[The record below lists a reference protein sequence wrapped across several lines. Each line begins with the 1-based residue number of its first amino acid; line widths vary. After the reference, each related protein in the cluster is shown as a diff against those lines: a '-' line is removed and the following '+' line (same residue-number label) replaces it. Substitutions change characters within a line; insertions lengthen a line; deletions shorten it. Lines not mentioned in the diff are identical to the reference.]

1 MFSHGV
7 AGRVYGSP
15 MAPSPWSFE
24 TAPGEIAMV
33 AGLVVLGVLV
43 FRACPAS
50 RARRTAF
57 VAGILVAAA
66 VLLTPVS
73 TVALHYLLAAHLF
86 QNVALAEW
94 VPLLLVLGVAPPL
107 AERLGENPVVRRL
120 THPLVALPLWLLT
133 YAVWHVPAAYEAA
146 LRNHALLQLEH
157 LAYLATGLLLWWPV
171 VHDAPHRLG
180 NAHRAVYVFAA
191 FLLASPLGLL
201 LTFLPEPIY
210 GFYEEA
216 PRLWGLSPLAD
227 QQLAG
232 VIMAASEAIV
242 FFAAFAFF
250 LSRFLDEE
258 A

>member
-1 MFSHGV
+1 
-7 AGRVYGSP
+7 
-15 MAPSPWSFE
+15 MAPSPWSFNL
-24 TAPGEIAMV
+24 AAGEIAV
-33 AGLVVLGVLV
+33 VGALAGLGILA
-43 FRACPAS
+43 FRAARPS
-50 RARRTAF
+50 RARPAAYWTG
-57 VAGILVAAA
+57 VALAAS

-94 VPLLLVLGVAPPL
+94 IPLLLVLGIAPPL
-107 AERLGENPVVRRL
+107 AERLTANPVARAL
-120 THPLVALPLWLLT
+120 TYPFVALPLWLVS
-133 YAVWHVPAAYEAA
+133 YAVWHVPAVYDAA
-146 LRNHALLQLEH
+146 LRNHALLTLEH
-157 LAYLATGLLLWWPV
+157 VSYLATGLLLWWPV
-171 VHDAPHRLG
+171 VHDAPHRLS
-180 NAHRAVYVFAA
+180 NAARAVYLFAA

-232 VIMAASEAIV
+232 VIMAGSEAVV

-250 LSRFLDEE
+250 LSRFLEDER
-258 A
+258 